1 MPGFIGQDR
10 NGRVVEIHERW
21 PELLPITVQEAE
33 LLKAVREVEDLRLRR
48 ELEPNWD
55 REMEERLEAAI
66 KIALELVQRY

>member
-1 MPGFIGQDR
+1 M
-10 NGRVVEIHERW
+10 VEIHERW